1 MPDAVVDCC
10 AGTAADVAAVH
21 PHLPADAHLVE
32 LSSQDVYR
40 AYELMRDG
48 SDGVPVPGDEDSP
61 LRQGRYPYRGLGF
74 GADDYDKLD
83 VEPATLARAGTV
95 FRLAMVYGEH
105 DPQRREEMV
114 LRRVRA
120 GRTRIPVGSGG
131 WLWTRLY
138 AGDAAAAVE
147 LALRTDAARGAVLN
161 LGEARTSSTV
171 GWMRRGARRRRPRR
185 RAGHRPRRGSCPM
198 TSASPAAGPSTCSP
212 APAGPRTSSAGT
224 RRDPRDS
231 IRRSV
236 TWHLA
241 HPPAE
246 ADPDFSPDEVALAS
260 ADR

>member
-10 AGTAADVAAVH
+10 AGTAADVTAVH

-74 GADDYDKLD
+74 GEDDYDKLD

-105 DPQRREEMV
+105 YPQRREEMV

-120 GRTRIPVGSGG
+120 GRARIPVGSGG

-138 AGDAAAAVE
+138 AGDAAAAV
-147 LALRTDAARGAVLN
+147 
-161 LGEARTSSTV
+161 
-171 GWMRRGARRRRPRR
+171 RPRCVRTRLAGWCSTWVRPGRARPSAGRARCSPR
-185 RAGHRPRRGSCPM
+185 RATTPSWSPCPTRSCPM
-198 TSASPAAGPSTCSP
+198 TSASLAAARSTCSL
-212 APAGPRTSSAGT
+212 APGGPRTSSAGT
-224 RRDPRDS
+224 DG
-231 IRRSV
+231 
-236 TWHLA
+236 
-241 HPPAE
+241 PA
-246 ADPDFSPDEVALAS
+246 
-260 ADR
+260 